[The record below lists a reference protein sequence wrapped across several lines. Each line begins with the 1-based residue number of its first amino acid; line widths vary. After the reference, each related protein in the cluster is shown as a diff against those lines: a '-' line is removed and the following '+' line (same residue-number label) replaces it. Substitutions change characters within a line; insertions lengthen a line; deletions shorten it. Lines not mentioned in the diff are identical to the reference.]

1 MTKPHVFKATFPCTQ
16 NSKNDQSFLSQ
27 WYIPPSLVSE
37 NSKWVFIKSLVT
49 EPVWKRASSSTQA
62 QQLTLSTTEKGC
74 CKVTDA
80 NRCTCNSSDKEA
92 KICTVSL
99 RAAGLS
105 APPTEWSI
113 TCETRNTESFSTLG
127 KASKRSHLSFV
138 KALRGYFHFFSL
150 MRKLL
155 SGVQCSRRLVELVVV
170 TACYIWYDLKI
181 TVK

>member
-1 MTKPHVFKATFPCTQ
+1 MVYAPLAGFRELQMSLHKVTGNWACLKK
-16 NSKNDQSFLSQ
+16 SEFLHTG
-27 WYIPPSLVSE
+27 PTTHPM
-37 NSKWVFIKSLVT
+37 
-49 EPVWKRASSSTQA
+49 
-62 QQLTLSTTEKGC
+62 TTEKRC

-99 RAAGLS
+99 RAAGVS